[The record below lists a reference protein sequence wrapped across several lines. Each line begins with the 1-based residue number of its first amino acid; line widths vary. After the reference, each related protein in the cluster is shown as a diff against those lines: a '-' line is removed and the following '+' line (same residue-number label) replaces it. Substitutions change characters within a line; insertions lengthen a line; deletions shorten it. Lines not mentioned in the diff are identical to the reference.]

1 MIKCW
6 RLTQLASSGV
16 LQRNADL
23 LPFDLRT
30 WPWRA
35 GCQVIAPEPKLVR
48 CHVTP
53 LAAATRPE
61 ATEGTAFMCVY
72 VPQSYSASVITF
84 RISVCCL
91 GPCWLSEECDSSR
104 ELMILALEGCY

>member
-1 MIKCW
+1 MSMIKCW

-16 LQRNADL
+16 LQKNADL

-61 ATEGTAFMCVY
+61 ATEDTAFMCVCMCHSHT
-72 VPQSYSASVITF
+72 VQVLLPLGLVCVASVHVDYPKNVTAAE
-84 RISVCCL
+84 S
-91 GPCWLSEECDSSR
+91 
-104 ELMILALEGCY
+104 